1 MIEQEDTGLELTGAV
16 VDKEA
21 LIHPFVMKQINA
33 LHDRLTSQNA
43 TMEAMWN
50 RLHPLTKFYDWAK
63 EAHPDLL
70 NQYVSIRE
78 LEELGK
84 TNEWEKMAR
93 GYGAAQVKASGQA
106 VKYEV
111 GNGTL

>member
-78 LEELGK
+78 LEELGRTDRSAEMK
-84 TNEWEKMAR
+84 V
-93 GYGAAQVKASGQA
+93 YAQAVPKASGQA

>member
-1 MIEQEDTGLELTGAV
+1 MSIDIQKEL
-16 VDKEA
+16 K
-21 LIHPFVMKQINA
+21 LIH
-33 LHDRLTSQNA
+33 DRITAQNT

-50 RLHPLTKFYDWAK
+50 RMRPVTQFYDWVK
-63 EAHPDLL
+63 ETHPDLL

-84 TNEWEKMAR
+84 SKPQPEMRAFSS
-93 GYGAAQVKASGQA
+93 APVKASGQA